1 MVQKACRLCKAVVEE
16 GGKCP
21 LCGSEELT
29 ESFKGK
35 VTILNPEKS
44 EIAKNIGQTKKGKF
58 AIKLG

>member
-1 MVQKACRLCKAVVEE
+1 MPQKACKLCKSLVEE
-16 GGKCP
+16 GSKCP
-21 LCGSEELT
+21 NCSSEELT

-44 EIAKNIGQTKKGKF
+44 EIAKNTKQIKKGVF